1 MIHTDKDKAELICR
15 ISNVD
20 TKKCMKC
27 GKCSASCPACDSMD
41 IRPHQFVSYVD
52 RGEIEP
58 LLKSKSIW
66 KCLSCFAC
74 AVTVLSRVSR
84 CSWRPSMS

>member
-27 GKCSASCPACDSMD
+27 GKCSASCQP
-41 IRPHQFVSYVD
+41 
-52 RGEIEP
+52 
-58 LLKSKSIW
+58 
-66 KCLSCFAC
+66 
-74 AVTVLSRVSR
+74 VTVWISRHIS
-84 CSWRPSMS
+84 SFPTHEPWN

>member
-52 RGEIEP
+52 R
-58 LLKSKSIW
+58 
-66 KCLSCFAC
+66 
-74 AVTVLSRVSR
+74 
-84 CSWRPSMS
+84 